1 MITIRLK
8 VIRFA
13 QFGSK
18 NNNYTNSLESIYSLK
33 SNERSKNPNIK
44 LIFASFLVILLLFW
58 EIVFFLAFL
67 HK

>member
-18 NNNYTNSLESIYSLK
+18 NNNYTHLK
-33 SNERSKNPNIK
+33 AMKEAKIQR
-44 LIFASFLVILLLFW
+44 LR
-58 EIVFFLAFL
+58 
-67 HK
+67 